1 MHASG
6 AMLGRCSRVCPEVV
20 ETVELVKQPC
30 NIHMQRTSYNLH
42 PGAAFC
48 FSIFP
53 HPALT
58 QSLARARLCAAAQMR
73 KRPDQNE
80 NLLRHG
86 VAIIDIREGKPPET
100 LQTDSHRERTIQR
113 RSSTV

>member
-1 MHASG
+1 
-6 AMLGRCSRVCPEVV
+6 
-20 ETVELVKQPC
+20 
-30 NIHMQRTSYNLH
+30 MQRTSYNLH

-58 QSLARARLCAAAQMR
+58 QSLARARLCTAAQMR

-86 VAIIDIREGKPPET
+86 VAVVDIREGKPPET